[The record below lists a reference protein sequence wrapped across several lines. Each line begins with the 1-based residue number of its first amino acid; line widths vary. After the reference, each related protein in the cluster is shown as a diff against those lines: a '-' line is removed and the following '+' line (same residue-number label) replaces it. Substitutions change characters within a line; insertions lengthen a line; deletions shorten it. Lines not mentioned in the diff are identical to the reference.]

1 MSSQIDQEKKEK
13 TQIINIRNERDVI
26 TTDTTDLK
34 RVIRKYH
41 EELYV
46 NKFDRWDEINKSIE
60 RHKLLKLIQGYID
73 KFNSPIF
80 IKEIEF
86 VVKNLPTKKTP
97 GPDDFTGTFYQIF
110 KEEIMLII
118 HKLLQKMEE
127 REYFSTNS
135 IRLALPWY

>member
-46 NKFDRWDEINKSIE
+46 NKFDR
-60 RHKLLKLIQGYID
+60 
-73 KFNSPIF
+73 
-80 IKEIEF
+80 
-86 VVKNLPTKKTP
+86 
-97 GPDDFTGTFYQIF
+97 
-110 KEEIMLII
+110 
-118 HKLLQKMEE
+118 
-127 REYFSTNS
+127 
-135 IRLALPWY
+135 